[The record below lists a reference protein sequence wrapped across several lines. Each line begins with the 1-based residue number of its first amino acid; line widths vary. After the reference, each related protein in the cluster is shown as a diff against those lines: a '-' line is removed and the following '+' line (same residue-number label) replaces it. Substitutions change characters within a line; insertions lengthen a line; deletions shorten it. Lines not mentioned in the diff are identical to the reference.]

1 MRIWPAI
8 AIPMLAAALPGAAA
22 ATTMVQSSVTQTG
35 LTQTG
40 LTWQARSLI
49 VGGTSTH
56 TAANGGNPIFNPVM
70 PRHSG
75 VARLSANVP
84 GFGSGA
90 CTGSLLEDRRHIVTA
105 AHCVN
110 RGAGTASAATARFYG
125 GSDPDTLVSGLSGSS
140 ATHAV
145 IAASTIFVHPDYTG
159 QVVDQNDIAI
169 LRLNS
174 LAPSWVTTYTIAR
187 HANLALQGF
196 DVAGYGLRSSVGG
209 AVGTNLGAGILRTG
223 DNRFE
228 FRLGDPLFGG
238 VLENAFGSAPKAHSW
253 LADFDNGMAGND
265 AACLLAGFCNQGVG
279 AREVGTAPGDSGGPA
294 FINNRLAAIVSYGLS
309 FGPTVGD
316 VDGTLNSSFGEF
328 AGYVPLALHR
338 QFITSVT
345 GLAVPEPGSWALL
358 IAGFG
363 LTGAVQRR
371 QRQRAQAPS

>member
-1 MRIWPAI
+1 MHYAPAI
-8 AIPMLAAALPGAAA
+8 AIAILAAAIPGAAA
-22 ATTMVQSSVTQTG
+22 ATTMVQSGVTAAG
-35 LTQTG
+35 LS
-40 LTWQARSLI
+40 WQARSLI
-49 VGGTSTH
+49 VGISSTD
-56 TAANGGNPIFNPVM
+56 TAANGGNPIYNPVM

-90 CTGSLLEDRRHIVTA
+90 CTGTLLGDRRHIVTA

-110 RGAGTASAATARFYG
+110 RGAGTASSAAARFYG
-125 GSDPDTLVSGLSGSS
+125 GSDPDTAVSGLTGSS

-145 IAASTIFVHPDYTG
+145 RTASTIFVHPDYTG

-174 LAPSWVTTYTIAR
+174 AAPSWVTTYDIAR
-187 HANLALQGF
+187 TADLGLRGF

-209 AVGTNLGAGILRTG
+209 AVGSNLPAGILRTG

-228 FRLGDPLFGG
+228 FRLGDPLLGG
-238 VLENAFGSAPKAHSW
+238 LFDSAFGTAPKAHSW

-265 AACLLAGFCNQGVG
+265 AACIAAGFCDPGVG
-279 AREVGTAPGDSGGPA
+279 AREVAVAPGDSGGPA
-294 FINNRLAAIVSYGLS
+294 FINNRLAALVSYGLS
-309 FGPTVGD
+309 FGTAGGD

-328 AGYVPLALHR
+328 SGYVPLALHR
-338 QFITSVT
+338 QFITSIT
-345 GLAVPEPGSWALL
+345 GLSVPEPGSWAML

-363 LTGAVQRR
+363 LIGALQRR
-371 QRQRAQAPS
+371 QRPKARKAH